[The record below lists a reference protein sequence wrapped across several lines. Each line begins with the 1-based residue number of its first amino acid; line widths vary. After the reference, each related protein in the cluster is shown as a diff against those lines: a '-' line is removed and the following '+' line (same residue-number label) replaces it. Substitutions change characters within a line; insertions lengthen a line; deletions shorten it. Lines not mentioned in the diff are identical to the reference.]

1 MAPRLNAAQRAA
13 IDGEVDELFD
23 ELLTRLLGGAFTG
36 RRLFIGYVHDLTLPG
51 IFEAAVSEEGG
62 RLDTE
67 MVSGIA
73 AVAQDFIDKYR
84 AEAKAATKR
93 RAQQL
98 LHDVDQGRLK
108 PEDFKTALQGEL
120 SELWG
125 KVKTNVHAVVATET
139 QHAQTMGVKDGIDQV
154 NEGLGVEDPIV
165 CFITAKDTNVC
176 KECQRVHVLPDGKT
190 PRVFKSSE
198 VSTEYHVRGEL
209 MASWHLLHPHCRCAL
224 TTVLPGFGFDAR
236 GLVTWIHADH
246 REWDYQRG
254 FKLKPTPGVD
264 ARRKKLGLQKSEE
277 EAFPRLEKMAVRE
290 ILPGKE
296 VEPGVWEY
304 SHLLPQQHRGAFKL
318 VVRRQGTEE
327 YMGHEAQL
335 HGSGGELV
343 GHVRAVTAPMYRGEL
358 VVQESNLDGEHQGK
372 GLGKAM
378 YEALMAHA
386 HHTLK
391 LRFLSGGLH
400 STQAQPVHESLAR
413 KHKTGY
419 QAGFDEEECMYEGYK
434 HDLGKSEEDIG
445 EPLLKYDVKYAD
457 LKRALEHYG
466 WAVERE
472 DGGHVIWNHPAL
484 PTPRPIPIKR
494 NHASGAKP
502 IDDEMLRQ
510 KYLKEAGLT
519 IDRQAQ
525 IVPLARHPF
534 AEHYRALGFEVPGA
548 AEAKPET
555 KTWEPSGYQGLQ
567 SVRIEHLIPTNNHE
581 SWQTAMHE
589 AHFAR
594 GQGHKVPPVTAMDQ
608 GNGTWLVDQGHE
620 QLEAA
625 RRAGMTHVPLKP
637 V

>member
-36 RRLFIGYVHDLTLPG
+36 RRLFIGYTHDLTLPG

-84 AEAKAATKR
+84 AEAKASTKR

-120 SELWG
+120 AELWG

-154 NEGLGVEDPIV
+154 NEGLGVDDPVV

-264 ARRKKLGLQKSEE
+264 ARRKKLNKSEE
-277 EAFPRLEKMAVRE
+277 DIGVPMVKTLNAYPERSKDWPRADCPACGEKVPVTPKGWMLRHY
-290 ILPGKE
+290 KKD
-296 VEPGVWEY
+296 
-304 SHLLPQQHRGAFKL
+304 SKKL
-318 VVRRQGTEE
+318 
-327 YMGHEAQL
+327 
-335 HGSGGELV
+335 
-343 GHVRAVTAPMYRGEL
+343 
-358 VVQESNLDGEHQGK
+358 
-372 GLGKAM
+372 
-378 YEALMAHA
+378 
-386 HHTLK
+386 
-391 LRFLSGGLH
+391 
-400 STQAQPVHESLAR
+400 
-413 KHKTGY
+413 
-419 QAGFDEEECMYEGYK
+419 EECPNTKTSGAMQ
-434 HDLGKSEEDIG
+434 KSEEDIG

-466 WAVERE
+466 WVIDRE
-472 DGGHVIWNHPAL
+472 DGGHIVWNHPAL

-510 KYLKEAGLT
+510 KYLKQAGLT
-519 IDRQAQ
+519 IDRQGS
-525 IVPLARHPF
+525 IVPLARHDY

-555 KTWEPSGYQGLQ
+555 KTWEPSGHQGLQ
-567 SVRIEHLIPTNNHE
+567 SVRIEHAVPTSNHE
-581 SWQTAMHE
+581 EWKTAMHE
-589 AHFAR
+589 AKFAR
-594 GQGHKVPPVTAMDQ
+594 GQGHQVPPLTGIEQ
-608 GNGTWLVDQGHE
+608 PNGTWLVDEGHE

-625 RRAGMTHVPLKP
+625 RRAGMTHVPMRR